1 MNMVAYR
8 TEPMLY
14 KVGKVQRMCR
24 GKPDEERLRIVHQY
38 IVEHVHYDDDPSL
51 PVHEAE
57 GFFAYGRAVCDGISK
72 AAKILLNAVG
82 IPSEVVIGKAVQTPG
97 AVPEGHAWNMVWIA
111 GRAYHMDFTFDA
123 TLAEQ
128 DGRIHYDYYMLTDR
142 QIGRDHDLLES
153 EGIASTV
160 SADWFREH
168 KLYFHQEKKLREYLR
183 RELLNNSKTIVFRLP
198 YPKDPQAVLEDAKKV
213 VLEEV
218 QRANPFGRRYQ
229 MVINPTQMVVTVILQ

>member
-8 TEPMLY
+8 TELMLY

-24 GKPDEERLRIVHQY
+24 GKPEEERLRIVHQY

-57 GFFAYGRAVCDGISK
+57 GFFTYGRAVCDGISK

-97 AVPEGHAWNMVWIA
+97 AVPEGHAWNMVWIV

-128 DGRIHYDYYMLTDR
+128 DGRIHYDYYKLTDR
-142 QIGRDHDLLES
+142 QISRDHDLS
-153 EGIASTV
+153 EPAGIASTV
-160 SADWFREH
+160 PADWFREH

-183 RELLNNSKTIVFRLP
+183 RELQNNSKTIVFKLP

-213 VLEEV
+213 VREEV

>member
-24 GKPDEERLRIVHQY
+24 GKPEEERLRIVHQY
-38 IVEHVHYDDDPSL
+38 IVEHVRYDDDPSL

-72 AAKILLNAVG
+72 AAKILLDAVG
-82 IPSEVVIGKAVQTPG
+82 IPSEIVIGKAVQTPG

-111 GRAYHMDFTFDA
+111 GCAYHMDFTFDA

-128 DGRIHYDYYMLTDR
+128 DGRMHYDYYMLTDR
-142 QIGRDHDLLES
+142 QIGRDHDLSES

-160 SADWFREH
+160 PADWFREH

-183 RELLNNSKTIVFRLP
+183 RELQNNSKTIVFKLP

-213 VLEEV
+213 VREEV
-218 QRANPFGRRYQ
+218 RQANPFGRRYQ
-229 MVINPTQMVVTVILQ
+229 MVINPTQMVVTVIIL